1 MLVNLMSAGPDIYHS
16 ERNAL
21 VGEAEQLTKEKQLI
35 SKSINGD
42 LTHLNEAEKL
52 MRFLARKTSITKY
65 DDELFLEFVETI
77 IVQERDTF
85 IFNMKCGLNL
95 TEKVMLK

>member
-1 MLVNLMSAGPDIYHS
+1 MSAGPDIYHS